1 MIKFTDVKVELVNAR
16 DCLPMI
22 KITVG
27 DQLVWYC
34 KASEAYKE
42 VLDYILFRN
51 SEVYHLII
59 NGIYNTNSVKN
70 VFGTLCCSVNRQNQT
85 GSISIQGTQYVECT
99 RQDIDLLISRIQSL
113 LMQTLTVKV
122 WD

>member
-1 MIKFTDVKVELVNAR
+1 MEFTDIKVELVNVP

-22 KITVG
+22 KITAG

-34 KASEAYKE
+34 KANEAYKE

-51 SEVYHLII
+51 SEVHHLII
-59 NGIYNTNSVKN
+59 NGIYNTNNVKN

-85 GSISIQGTQYVECT
+85 GSISIQGAQYVECT
-99 RQDIDLLISRIQSL
+99 RQDIDLLVTRIQSL
-113 LMQTLTVKV
+113 LIQTLVTKV